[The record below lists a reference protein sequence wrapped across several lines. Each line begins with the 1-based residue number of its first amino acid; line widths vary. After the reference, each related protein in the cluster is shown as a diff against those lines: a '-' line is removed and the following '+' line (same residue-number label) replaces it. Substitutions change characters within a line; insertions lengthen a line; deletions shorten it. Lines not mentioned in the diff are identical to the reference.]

1 MSASTGNSARG
12 IPNTIAMMSITNVD
26 CSTWRPRRNANPS
39 FTARH
44 PTAARSPSEG
54 GIGRIEI
61 EASSNRPIEIRSIAY
76 AHENPKPATTIP
88 ASAGPIRPAP
98 FQMIWLSA
106 AAAGSWVLSSRR
118 GVIALRVGLS
128 IALVAAMPA
137 TAT

>member
-1 MSASTGNSARG
+1 
-12 IPNTIAMMSITNVD
+12 MMSITNVD

-44 PTAARSPSEG
+44 PTAARSPSDG

-61 EASSNRPIEIRSIAY
+61 EASSSRPIEIRSIAY

-106 AAAGSWVLSSRR
+106 AAAGSCVLSSSR